1 MNHPTSNSNKTLR
14 PIHWA
19 LVVGTMILLLAAGIL
34 FNQHQQRQTNL
45 KLAQLALEQS
55 KLQNQTASSSQAI
68 SATIEGENSDL
79 DDLTTTTEPSVT
91 ESKVSTV
98 STTNA
103 PDSNLADLSMTVD
116 QQYHEDKT
124 LSSNPSSY
132 GLKPMK
138 SASEDL
144 KAIVAEINPMLR
156 AHLMDEWGRASA
168 DQLAKRVDGWTEQGD
183 SLTYRTAWDSDR
195 YQCTWYV
202 VRWDKRNNQILNQ
215 GYLPCF

>member
-19 LVVGTMILLLAAGIL
+19 LVVGSMILLLAAGIL
-34 FNQHQQRQTNL
+34 FNQHQQRQTDL

-55 KLQNQTASSSQAI
+55 KLQNQTESSTEVDAVPDTLSPVQAVQD
-68 SATIEGENSDL
+68 TEL
-79 DDLTTTTEPSVT
+79 DVSTDETTTANSL
-91 ESKVSTV
+91 
-98 STTNA
+98 N
-103 PDSNLADLSMTVD
+103 SNLADLSMTVD

-138 SASEDL
+138 SAPEDL

-168 DQLAKRVDGWTEQGD
+168 DQLAKRVDGWTEQAD

>member
-1 MNHPTSNSNKTLR
+1 MNYPTSNSNKTLR

-19 LVVGTMILLLAAGIL
+19 LVVGSMILLLAAGIL
-34 FNQHQQRQTNL
+34 FNQHQQRQTDL

-55 KLQNQTASSSQAI
+55 KLQSETASSSQTS
-68 SATIEGENSDL
+68 SAKIEGEISDL

-98 STTNA
+98 STA
-103 PDSNLADLSMTVD
+103 LDSNLADLSMTVD

-138 SASEDL
+138 SAPEDL

-183 SLTYRTAWDSDR
+183 NLTYRTAWDSDR

>member
-19 LVVGTMILLLAAGIL
+19 FVVGTMILLLAAGIL

-55 KLQNQTASSSQAI
+55 KLQSQTVSSTETDAVLDTLSPAQAVQD
-68 SATIEGENSDL
+68 TEL
-79 DDLTTTTEPSVT
+79 D
-91 ESKVSTV
+91 VSTDER
-98 STTNA
+98 TTATA

-183 SLTYRTAWDSDR
+183 SLTYQTAWDSDR

-215 GYLPCF
+215 GYQPCF

>member
-1 MNHPTSNSNKTLR
+1 MNYPTSNSNKTLR

-19 LVVGTMILLLAAGIL
+19 LVVGSMILLLAAGIL
-34 FNQHQQRQTNL
+34 FNQHQQRQTDL

-55 KLQNQTASSSQAI
+55 KLQSQTASSSQAS
-68 SATIEGENSDL
+68 SATIEGEISDL

-98 STTNA
+98 STA
-103 PDSNLADLSMTVD
+103 LDSNLADLSMTVD

-138 SASEDL
+138 SAPEDL

-168 DQLAKRVDGWTEQGD
+168 DQLAKRVDGWTEQAD

>member
-1 MNHPTSNSNKTLR
+1 
-14 PIHWA
+14 
-19 LVVGTMILLLAAGIL
+19 MILLLAAGIL
-34 FNQHQQRQTNL
+34 FNQHQQRQTDL

-55 KLQNQTASSSQAI
+55 KLQSQTASSSQAS
-68 SATIEGENSDL
+68 SATIEGEISDL

-98 STTNA
+98 STA
-103 PDSNLADLSMTVD
+103 LDSNLADLSMTVD

-138 SASEDL
+138 SAPEDL

-168 DQLAKRVDGWTEQGD
+168 DQLAKRVDGWTEQAD

>member
-1 MNHPTSNSNKTLR
+1 
-14 PIHWA
+14 
-19 LVVGTMILLLAAGIL
+19 MILLLAAGIL
-34 FNQHQQRQTNL
+34 FNQHQQRQTDL

-55 KLQNQTASSSQAI
+55 KLQSQTESSTEVDAVPDTLSPVEAVQD
-68 SATIEGENSDL
+68 TEL
-79 DDLTTTTEPSVT
+79 DVSTDETTTANSL
-91 ESKVSTV
+91 
-98 STTNA
+98 N
-103 PDSNLADLSMTVD
+103 SNLADLSMTVD

-138 SASEDL
+138 SAPEDL

-156 AHLMDEWGRASA
+156 AHLMNEWGRASA

-183 SLTYRTAWDSDR
+183 NLTYRTAWDSDR

>member
-1 MNHPTSNSNKTLR
+1 MNNNASNSNNKLS

-55 KLQNQTASSSQAI
+55 KLQSQTTSSTQDASQS
-68 SATIEGENSDL
+68 IESELSDL
-79 DDLTTTTEPSVT
+79 DDLITATEQSVT
-91 ESKVSTV
+91 ESKVS
-98 STTNA
+98 STTKSQAN
-103 PDSNLADLSMTVD
+103 SLAHLSMEVD

-124 LSSNPSSY
+124 LSSNPSRY

-138 SASEDL
+138 SAPEDL
-144 KAIVAEINPMLR
+144 KAIVAEINPMLS
-156 AHLMDEWGRASA
+156 AHLMEEWGRASA
-168 DQLAKRVDGWTEQGD
+168 DQLAKRVEGWNEQGD

-202 VRWDKRNNQILNQ
+202 VSWNKRNNEILNQ

>member
-1 MNHPTSNSNKTLR
+1 MNHPTSNSTKTLR

-19 LVVGTMILLLAAGIL
+19 LVVGSMILLLAAGIL
-34 FNQHQQRQTNL
+34 FNQHQQRQTDL

-55 KLQNQTASSSQAI
+55 KLQNQTESSTEVDTVPDTLNPVQAVQD
-68 SATIEGENSDL
+68 IEL
-79 DDLTTTTEPSVT
+79 DVSTEETTTANSL
-91 ESKVSTV
+91 
-98 STTNA
+98 
-103 PDSNLADLSMTVD
+103 DSNLADLSMTVD

-138 SASEDL
+138 SAPEDL
-144 KAIVAEINPMLR
+144 KAIVAEINPMLH

>member
-1 MNHPTSNSNKTLR
+1 MNHPTSNSTKTLR

-19 LVVGTMILLLAAGIL
+19 LVVGSMILLLAAGIL
-34 FNQHQQRQTNL
+34 FNQYQQRQTDL

-55 KLQNQTASSSQAI
+55 KLQNQTESSTEVDTVPDTLSPVQAVQD
-68 SATIEGENSDL
+68 TEL
-79 DDLTTTTEPSVT
+79 DVSTDETTTANSL
-91 ESKVSTV
+91 
-98 STTNA
+98 
-103 PDSNLADLSMTVD
+103 DSNLADLSMTVD

-132 GLKPMK
+132 GLKSMK
-138 SASEDL
+138 SAPEDL

-156 AHLMDEWGRASA
+156 AHLMGEWGRASA

>member
-19 LVVGTMILLLAAGIL
+19 LVVGSMILLLAAGIL
-34 FNQHQQRQTNL
+34 FNQHQQRQTDL
-45 KLAQLALEQS
+45 KLAQLALEQF
-55 KLQNQTASSSQAI
+55 KLQSQTASSSQTS
-68 SATIEGENSDL
+68 SAMIEGEISDL
-79 DDLTTTTEPSVT
+79 DDLTTTTEPSIT

-98 STTNA
+98 STA

-138 SASEDL
+138 SAPDDL

>member
-19 LVVGTMILLLAAGIL
+19 LVVGSMILLLAAGIL
-34 FNQHQQRQTNL
+34 FNQHQQRQTDL

-55 KLQNQTASSSQAI
+55 KLQNQTAANSQTS
-68 SATIEGENSDL
+68 SATIEGEISDL

-98 STTNA
+98 STA
-103 PDSNLADLSMTVD
+103 LDSNLADLSMTVD

-138 SASEDL
+138 SAPEDL

-168 DQLAKRVDGWTEQGD
+168 DQLAKRVDGWTEQAD